1 MLSAKDLLEDKT
13 INEIVNKILENKEFV
28 DECIDKIQ
36 NDVLKDNKIDTSD
49 VPTIIYIVTLL
60 LNNKPK
66 IKIDNTTM
74 KEVLK
79 LLIVRLLLQV
89 NYVKIEEAIPLLPD
103 QEKIIDQ
110 SLELLGATLI
120 VTKKCFPCLNI

>member
-1 MLSAKDLLEDKT
+1 MLSTKDLLEDKT

-36 NDVLKDNKIDTSD
+36 NDVLKDNKIDTTD
-49 VPTIIYIVTLL
+49 VPTLIYIVTLL

>member
-36 NDVLKDNKIDTSD
+36 NDVLKDNKIDTTD

>member
-1 MLSAKDLLEDKT
+1 MLSTKDLLEDKT

-36 NDVLKDNKIDTSD
+36 NDVLKDGKIDTTD

-74 KEVLK
+74 KEVIK
-79 LLIVRLLLQV
+79 LLIVRLLVQV
-89 NYVKIEEAIPLLPD
+89 NYVKLEEAIPLLPD
-103 QEKIIDQ
+103 QEKLIDQ
-110 SLELLGATLI
+110 SLELLGTTLI

>member
-1 MLSAKDLLEDKT
+1 MLSTKDLLEDKT
-13 INEIVNKILENKEFV
+13 LNEIVNKILENKEFV

-36 NDVLKDNKIDTSD
+36 NDVLKDGKIDTTD

-74 KEVLK
+74 KEVIK
-79 LLIVRLLLQV
+79 LLIVRLLVQV
-89 NYVKIEEAIPLLPD
+89 NYVKLEEAIPLLPD
-103 QEKIIDQ
+103 QEKLIDQ
-110 SLELLGATLI
+110 SLELLGTTLI